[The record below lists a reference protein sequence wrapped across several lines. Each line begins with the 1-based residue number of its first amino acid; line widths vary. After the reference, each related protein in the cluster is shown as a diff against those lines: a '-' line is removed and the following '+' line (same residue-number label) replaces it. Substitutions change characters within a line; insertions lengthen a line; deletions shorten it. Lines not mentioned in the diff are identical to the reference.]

1 MGGLQGIW
9 EDEAAQGS
17 VTSKSQNF
25 ESKPRIWILIMITM
39 IIIVIIIYYNSNS
52 KSNSKNNNLVQS
64 CKIIGFQWIFRLTSS
79 TKTAT

>member
-39 IIIVIIIYYNSNS
+39 IIIVIIIAIAR
-52 KSNSKNNNLVQS
+52 VIVRT
-64 CKIIGFQWIFRLTSS
+64 II
-79 TKTAT
+79 